1 MTTLCMRPGK
11 GPHRWTHG
19 GSSVVGPPA
28 CRPSTGGLPTL
39 RSLRTRLTSSHGL
52 ASVSGPQVLAQPDV
66 AGPPHP
72 APQPAVAHASIAS
85 DVACDQPQQ
94 RGHAMAQHLPT
105 PQVPEPALPRPP
117 RKAWNKGRPMDP
129 GTRQL
134 LSQGAAQR
142 WKDPEYRAAVSSKLK
157 GKPAWNKGRE
167 MSAACRAKMSAART
181 GRVVGA
187 RTRARMAASQTAR
200 APSTYA
206 ACTGKHLAGVPKSA
220 EHRTA
225 IAAGQARRHA
235 TARALRAYRA
245 ELALAGSGSGRLPA
259 PPAPL
264 AGPGAGG
271 AVRAAPPATK
281 QGVLQSFKAELHHFR
296 RLQEALRP
304 WVSDFEARAGRKPT
318 MQDVQAAGVPWLLER
333 YRHYILL
340 RQRLFHGAG
349 SVRGSLDGGVVAGG
363 PGGAPVPQQNPKA
376 KATATDRLA
385 AALEYRSRQAAAAGG
400 LPGAGGAA
408 GQAVGGRD
416 EAAAAAEGP
425 GPAPPA
431 GLERAQGLGPGAS
444 TRVRSAMLAA
454 MEYKAKREQGK
465 A

>member
-1 MTTLCMRPGK
+1 MVT
-11 GPHRWTHG
+11 
-19 GSSVVGPPA
+19 PA
-28 CRPSTGGLPTL
+28 
-39 RSLRTRLTSSHGL
+39 GL
-52 ASVSGPQVLAQPDV
+52 ASVSG
-66 AGPPHP
+66 
-72 APQPAVAHASIAS
+72 
-85 DVACDQPQQ
+85 
-94 RGHAMAQHLPT
+94 

-129 GTRQL
+129 ETRQL

-157 GKPAWNKGRE
+157 
-167 MSAACRAKMSAART
+167 
-181 GRVVGA
+181 
-187 RTRARMAASQTAR
+187 
-200 APSTYA
+200 
-206 ACTGKHLAGVPKSA
+206 
-220 EHRTA
+220 
-225 IAAGQARRHA
+225 
-235 TARALRAYRA
+235 
-245 ELALAGSGSGRLPA
+245 
-259 PPAPL
+259 
-264 AGPGAGG
+264 
-271 AVRAAPPATK
+271 
-281 QGVLQSFKAELHHFR
+281 
-296 RLQEALRP
+296 EALRP

-349 SVRGSLDGGVVAGG
+349 TVRGSLDGGMVAGR
-363 PGGAPVPQQNPKA
+363 PGGAPVPQQNPKT

-400 LPGAGGAA
+400 LPGAVGAA
-408 GQAVGGRD
+408 GPAVGGRD

-431 GLERAQGLGPGAS
+431 GLERGQGLGPGAS

>member
-1 MTTLCMRPGK
+1 
-11 GPHRWTHG
+11 
-19 GSSVVGPPA
+19 
-28 CRPSTGGLPTL
+28 
-39 RSLRTRLTSSHGL
+39 
-52 ASVSGPQVLAQPDV
+52 
-66 AGPPHP
+66 
-72 APQPAVAHASIAS
+72 
-85 DVACDQPQQ
+85 
-94 RGHAMAQHLPT
+94 
-105 PQVPEPALPRPP
+105 
-117 RKAWNKGRPMDP
+117 MDP
-129 GTRQL
+129 ETRQL

-167 MSAACRAKMSAART
+167 MSAACRAKMSVART

-206 ACTGKHLAGVPKSA
+206 ACTGEHLAG
-220 EHRTA
+220 
-225 IAAGQARRHA
+225 
-235 TARALRAYRA
+235 
-245 ELALAGSGSGRLPA
+245 
-259 PPAPL
+259 
-264 AGPGAGG
+264 
-271 AVRAAPPATK
+271 
-281 QGVLQSFKAELHHFR
+281 GVLQSFKAELHHFR

-349 SVRGSLDGGVVAGG
+349 TVRGSLDGGMVAGR
-363 PGGAPVPQQNPKA
+363 PGGAPVPQQNPKT

-400 LPGAGGAA
+400 LPGAVGAA
-408 GQAVGGRD
+408 GPAVGGRD

-431 GLERAQGLGPGAS
+431 GLERGQGLGPGAS